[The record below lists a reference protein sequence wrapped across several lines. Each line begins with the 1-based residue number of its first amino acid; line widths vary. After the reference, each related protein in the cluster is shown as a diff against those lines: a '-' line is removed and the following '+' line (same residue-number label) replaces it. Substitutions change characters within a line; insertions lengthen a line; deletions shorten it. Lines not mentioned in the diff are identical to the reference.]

1 MGNDYAN
8 PEEYGLADLLCCAA
22 SREVQ
27 DNEIVFAGTGLP
39 MVAIMLAQKT
49 HAPNLK
55 LIFEAGTLDG
65 RPPELP
71 TSVGDARCEMGASRS
86 SGLYDAFSI
95 AQRGYVDL
103 GFLGGAEL
111 DEYGNVNTT
120 VIGDYLEP
128 ELRLTG
134 SGGNP
139 DINSF
144 AKRTVFI
151 MVHEKRRFTKNVSY
165 ITSPGWRVKK
175 WPGGEFVHR
184 RELYGAAFRGG
195 PSAIISTLGVFRFD
209 SESGRIYLDTCHP
222 GKSPREIADMCQFDL
237 DLTRVSG
244 ETLPPTREELRFI
257 HEVLDPEQIF
267 IPKVKPVR
275 PDRAETA
282 ETVAPGVPPTGA
294 TALPGGTVAVQP
306 PS

>member
-1 MGNDYAN
+1 MTRDYAN
-8 PEEYGLADLLCCAA
+8 SEEFGLADLLCCAA

-65 RPPELP
+65 RPPEIP
-71 TSVGDARCEMGASRS
+71 TSVGDARCEMGASRA
-86 SGLYDAFSI
+86 SGLFDAFSI

-103 GFLGGAEL
+103 GFLGGAEV

-120 VIGDYLEP
+120 CIGDYLNP

-151 MVHEKRRFTKNVSY
+151 MVHEKRRFTPNVSY
-165 ITSPGWRVKK
+165 ITSPGWRVKN

-184 RELYGAAFRGG
+184 KELYGAAFRGG
-195 PSAIISTLGVFRFD
+195 PSAVISTAGVFRFD
-209 SESGRIYLDTCHP
+209 GETGRIYLDTCHP
-222 GKSPREIADMCQFDL
+222 GKRPEEIREMCHFDL
-237 DLTRVSG
+237 DISRVSG
-244 ETLPPTREELRFI
+244 ETLPPTREELHLI

-267 IPKVKPVR
+267 IPKVKK
-275 PDRAETA
+275 
-282 ETVAPGVPPTGA
+282 G
-294 TALPGGTVAVQP
+294 
-306 PS
+306 

>member
-1 MGNDYAN
+1 MNTEYAT
-8 PEEYGLADLLCCAA
+8 PEQYGLADLMCCAA
-22 SREVQ
+22 AREVQ

-65 RPPELP
+65 RPPEIP

-86 SGLYDAFSI
+86 SGLNDAFSI

-103 GFLGGAEL
+103 GFLGGAEV

-151 MVHEKRRFTKNVSY
+151 MVHEKRRFTPNVSY

-175 WPGGEFVHR
+175 WPGGEFVPR
-184 RELYGAAFRGG
+184 REPLRRRLPWRPLRGYQHCRCFPFR
-195 PSAIISTLGVFRFD
+195 R
-209 SESGRIYLDTCHP
+209 
-222 GKSPREIADMCQFDL
+222 GK
-237 DLTRVSG
+237 
-244 ETLPPTREELRFI
+244 
-257 HEVLDPEQIF
+257 
-267 IPKVKPVR
+267 R
-275 PDRAETA
+275 PH
-282 ETVAPGVPPTGA
+282 
-294 TALPGGTVAVQP
+294 LPGHL
-306 PS
+306 PSGQDACRDQGDVPLRS

>member
-1 MGNDYAN
+1 MSEYAK

-22 SREVQ
+22 SREVA

-65 RPPELP
+65 RPPEIP

-103 GFLGGAEL
+103 GYLGGAEV
-111 DEYGNVNTT
+111 DVYGNVNTT
-120 VIGDYLEP
+120 CIGDYLNP

-151 MVHEKRRFTKNVSY
+151 IVHEKRRFVENVSY
-165 ITSPGWRVKK
+165 ITSPGWRVKR
-175 WPGGEFVHR
+175 WPGGEFVPR
-184 RELYGAAFRGG
+184 RELYGAAYRGG
-195 PSAIISTLGVFRFD
+195 PSAVISTAGVFRFAED
-209 SESGRIYLDTCHP
+209 SGRMYLDTCHP
-222 GKSPREIADMCQFDL
+222 GKSPAEIKELCQFDL
-237 DLTRVSG
+237 DISRVSG
-244 ETLPPTREELRFI
+244 ETLPPTREELHLI
-257 HEVLDPEQIF
+257 HDVLDPDQIF
-267 IPKVKPVR
+267 IPRVKQR
-275 PDRAETA
+275 EN
-282 ETVAPGVPPTGA
+282 
-294 TALPGGTVAVQP
+294 
-306 PS
+306 

>member
-1 MGNDYAN
+1 MDKQYAN

-65 RPPELP
+65 RPPEIP

-86 SGLYDAFSI
+86 SGLHDAFSV

-103 GFLGGAEL
+103 GFLGGAEV

-120 VIGDYLEP
+120 CIGDYLAP

-144 AKRTVFI
+144 ARRTVFI
-151 MVHEKRRFTKNVSY
+151 IVHEKRRFTEQVSY
-165 ITSPGWRVKK
+165 ITSPGWKVKK
-175 WPGGEFVHR
+175 WPEGHSVHR
-184 RELYGAAFRGG
+184 RELYGSAYRGG
-195 PSAIISTLGVFRFD
+195 PSAVISTAGVFRFD
-209 SESGRIYLDTCHP
+209 SESGRIYLDTCHAGNP
-222 GKSPREIADMCQFDL
+222 PEKIREMCQFDL
-237 DLTRVSG
+237 DISRVSG
-244 ETLPPTREELRFI
+244 ETLPPTRKELHLI

-267 IPKVKPVR
+267 IPKVKK
-275 PDRAETA
+275 
-282 ETVAPGVPPTGA
+282 G
-294 TALPGGTVAVQP
+294 
-306 PS
+306 

>member
-1 MGNDYAN
+1 MSRTYAN

-22 SREVQ
+22 SREVR

-65 RPPELP
+65 RPPEIP

-86 SGLYDAFSI
+86 SGLHDAFSI

-103 GFLGGAEL
+103 GFLGGAEV

-120 VIGDYLEP
+120 CIGDYLDP

-144 AKRTVFI
+144 ARRTVFI
-151 MVHEKRRFTKNVSY
+151 MVHEKRRFTERTSY
-165 ITSPGWRVKK
+165 ITSPGWRVKR

-184 RELYGAAFRGG
+184 RELYGAAYRGG
-195 PSAIISTLGVFRFD
+195 PSAVISTAGVFRFD
-209 SESGRIYLDTCHP
+209 EETGRIFLDTCHE
-222 GKSPREIADMCQFDL
+222 GNSPEQIREMCQFDL
-237 DLTRVSG
+237 DISRVNG
-244 ETLPPTREELRFI
+244 LTLPPTREELHFI
-257 HEVLDPEQIF
+257 HDVLDPEEIF
-267 IPKVKPVR
+267 IPKVKPK
-275 PDRAETA
+275 
-282 ETVAPGVPPTGA
+282 G
-294 TALPGGTVAVQP
+294 Q
-306 PS
+306 

>member
-1 MGNDYAN
+1 MSDYAK
-8 PEEYGLADLLCCAA
+8 PEEFGLADLLCCAA
-22 SREVQ
+22 SREVA

-86 SGLYDAFSI
+86 SGLNDAFSI
-95 AQRGYVDL
+95 AQRGLVDL
-103 GFLGGAEL
+103 GYLGGAEVDL
-111 DEYGNVNTT
+111 YGNVNTT
-120 VIGDYLEP
+120 CIGNYLEP

-144 AKRTVFI
+144 ARRTVFI
-151 MVHEKRRFTKNVSY
+151 MVHEKRRFVENVSY

-184 RELYGAAFRGG
+184 RELYGAPFAAGHRRS
-195 PSAIISTLGVFRFD
+195 SALSAYFASTVKAAGCTSTPATQARDRKRSRRCASSTWISHVSRERPNSLPARNCTSSMKCWTRMKY
-209 SESGRIYLDTCHP
+209 S
-222 GKSPREIADMCQFDL
+222 SP
-237 DLTRVSG
+237 
-244 ETLPPTREELRFI
+244 
-257 HEVLDPEQIF
+257 
-267 IPKVKPVR
+267 K
-275 PDRAETA
+275 
-282 ETVAPGVPPTGA
+282 
-294 TALPGGTVAVQP
+294 
-306 PS
+306 

>member
-1 MGNDYAN
+1 MKSFL
-8 PEEYGLADLLCCAA
+8 PEPD
-22 SREVQ
+22 
-27 DNEIVFAGTGLP
+27 LP
-39 MVAIMLAQKT
+39 MVAIMLAQNS

-71 TSVGDARCEMGASRS
+71 TSVGDARCEMGASRA

-103 GFLGGAEL
+103 GFLGGAEV
-111 DEYGNVNTT
+111 DQYGNVNTT
-120 VIGDYLEP
+120 CIGDYLNP

-151 MVHEKRRFTKNVSY
+151 MVHEKRRFVENVSY

-175 WPGGEFVHR
+175 WPGGEIV
-184 RELYGAAFRGG
+184 
-195 PSAIISTLGVFRFD
+195 PSPASF
-209 SESGRIYLDTCHP
+209 
-222 GKSPREIADMCQFDL
+222 
-237 DLTRVSG
+237 
-244 ETLPPTREELRFI
+244 
-257 HEVLDPEQIF
+257 
-267 IPKVKPVR
+267 
-275 PDRAETA
+275 
-282 ETVAPGVPPTGA
+282 
-294 TALPGGTVAVQP
+294 TALLIAAARLQLSAQP
-306 PS
+306 VCFALMKKAA

>member
-1 MGNDYAN
+1 MMKKEYARATDYN
-8 PEEYGLADLLCCAA
+8 LADLLCCAA
-22 SREVQ
+22 AREVQ
-27 DNEIVFAGTGLP
+27 DNEVVFAGTGLP

-86 SGLYDAFSI
+86 SGLYDAFAI

-103 GFLGGAEL
+103 GFLGGAEV
-111 DEYGNVNTT
+111 DQYGNVNTT
-120 VIGDYLEP
+120 VIGDYLNP

-144 AKRTVFI
+144 ARRTVFI
-151 MVHEKRRFTKNVSY
+151 MVHEKRRFTEEVSY
-165 ITSPGWRVKK
+165 ITSPGWRVRK
-175 WPGGEFVHR
+175 WPEGEWIPR
-184 RELYGAAFRGG
+184 KALYGAAYRGG
-195 PSAIISTLGVFRFD
+195 PTSVISTMGVFRFD
-209 SESGRIYLDTCHP
+209 GETGRIYLDTCHP
-222 GKSPREIADMCQFDL
+222 GTTPQRIRQECQFDL
-237 DLTRVSG
+237 DITRVSG
-244 ETLPPTREELRFI
+244 ETAPPTYEELHLI

-267 IPKVKPVR
+267 IPKVKK
-275 PDRAETA
+275 
-282 ETVAPGVPPTGA
+282 
-294 TALPGGTVAVQP
+294 
-306 PS
+306 S

>member
-1 MGNDYAN
+1 MSQDYAS
-8 PEEYGLADLLCCAA
+8 PEEFGLADLLCCAA
-22 SREVQ
+22 AREVQ
-27 DNEIVFAGTGLP
+27 DHEIVFAGTGLP

-65 RPPELP
+65 RPPQIP
-71 TSVGDARCEMGASRS
+71 TSVGDARCEMGASRA

-103 GFLGGAEL
+103 GFLGGAEV
-111 DEYGNVNTT
+111 DQYGNVNTT
-120 VIGDYLEP
+120 CIGDYLNP

-144 AKRTVFI
+144 ARRTVFI
-151 MVHEKRRFTKNVSY
+151 MVHEPRRFVENVSY
-165 ITSPGWRVKK
+165 ITSPGWRVKQ
-175 WPGGEFVHR
+175 WPGGEMVPR

-195 PSAIISTLGVFRFD
+195 PSAVSSTAGVFRYD
-209 SESGRIYLDTCHP
+209 EPSGRMYLDTCHP
-222 GKSPREIADMCQFDL
+222 GKTPEEIKGLCQFDL
-237 DLTRVSG
+237 DISRVGG
-244 ETLPPTREELRFI
+244 ETLPPTRQELHLI

-267 IPKVKPVR
+267 IPKVKKA
-275 PDRAETA
+275 D
-282 ETVAPGVPPTGA
+282 
-294 TALPGGTVAVQP
+294 
-306 PS
+306 

>member
-1 MGNDYAN
+1 MSEFAK
-8 PEEYGLADLLCCAA
+8 PEEYGLPDLLCCAA
-22 SREVQ
+22 AHEVA

-103 GFLGGAEL
+103 GFLGGAEV
-111 DEYGNVNTT
+111 DMYGNVNTT
-120 VIGDYLEP
+120 CIGDYLNP

-151 MVHEKRRFTKNVSY
+151 MVHEKRRFVENVSY

-175 WPGGEFVHR
+175 WPGGEFVPR
-184 RELYGAAFRGG
+184 KQLYGSAYRGG
-195 PSAIISTLGVFRFD
+195 PSAVISTVGVFRFD
-209 SESGRIYLDTCHP
+209 DLTGIMYLDTIHP
-222 GKSPREIADMCQFDL
+222 GKTVEEIKNLCQFDL
-237 DLTRVSG
+237 DISRVKG
-244 ETLPPTREELRFI
+244 ETVAPTRDELHII
-257 HEVLDPEQIF
+257 HNVLDPDGIF
-267 IPKVKPVR
+267 IPK
-275 PDRAETA
+275 
-282 ETVAPGVPPTGA
+282 TVIA
-294 TALPGGTVAVQP
+294 
-306 PS
+306 

>member
-1 MGNDYAN
+1 MATEYAT
-8 PEEYGLADLLCCAA
+8 PEEYGLADLMCCAA

-27 DNEIVFAGTGLP
+27 DNEVVFAGTGLP

-65 RPPELP
+65 RPPEIP

-103 GFLGGAEL
+103 GFLGGAEV

-120 VIGDYLEP
+120 CIGDYLNP

-144 AKRTVFI
+144 ARRTVFI
-151 MVHEKRRFTKNVSY
+151 MVHEKRRFTTNVSY

-195 PSAIISTLGVFRFD
+195 PSAVISTAGVFRFN
-209 SESGRIYLDTCHP
+209 EQSGKIYLDTCHP
-222 GKSPREIADMCQFDL
+222 GKTPDEIREMCFFDL
-237 DLTRVSG
+237 DISRVNG
-244 ETLPPTREELRFI
+244 ETLPPSREELHII

-267 IPKVKPVR
+267 IPHPVNR
-275 PDRAETA
+275 IVR
-282 ETVAPGVPPTGA
+282 
-294 TALPGGTVAVQP
+294 
-306 PS
+306 

>member
-1 MGNDYAN
+1 MSRFASPG
-8 PEEYGLADLLCCAA
+8 EYGLADLLCCAA
-22 SREVQ
+22 AREVQ

-65 RPPELP
+65 RPPEIP

-103 GFLGGAEL
+103 GFLGGAEV
-111 DEYGNVNTT
+111 DQYGNVNTT
-120 VIGDYLEP
+120 CIGDYLDP

-144 AKRTVFI
+144 SKRTVFI
-151 MVHEKRRFTKNVSY
+151 MVHERRRFVDKVSY
-165 ITSPGWRVKK
+165 ITSPGWQVKQ
-175 WPGGEFVHR
+175 WPEGHTVHR
-184 RELYGAAFRGG
+184 RELYGAAYRGG

-209 SESGRIYLDTCHP
+209 EEDGHIYLDTFHP
-222 GKSPREIADMCQFDL
+222 GTSPDKIREQCQFDL
-237 DLTRVSG
+237 DTSRVQG
-244 ETLPPTREELRFI
+244 ETAVPNYEELQLI
-257 HEVLDPEQIF
+257 HDVLDPDAIF
-267 IPKVKPVR
+267 IPKAGK
-275 PDRAETA
+275 
-282 ETVAPGVPPTGA
+282 
-294 TALPGGTVAVQP
+294 
-306 PS
+306 

>member
-1 MGNDYAN
+1 MATEYAT
-8 PEEYGLADLLCCAA
+8 PEEYGLADLMCCASA
-22 SREVQ
+22 REVG

-86 SGLYDAFSI
+86 SGLNDAFSI
-95 AQRGYVDL
+95 AQRGLVDL
-103 GFLGGAEL
+103 GFLGGAEV

-120 VIGDYLEP
+120 CIGDYLNP

-144 AKRTVFI
+144 ARRTVFHHGAREAALCAECQLHHQPGLEGQE
-151 MVHEKRRFTKNVSY
+151 MARRRIRPPARIVRLGLQRRPF
-165 ITSPGWRVKK
+165 
-175 WPGGEFVHR
+175 GGDQH
-184 RELYGAAFRGG
+184 
-195 PSAIISTLGVFRFD
+195 
-209 SESGRIYLDTCHP
+209 GRCFP
-222 GKSPREIADMCQFDL
+222 F
-237 DLTRVSG
+237 
-244 ETLPPTREELRFI
+244 
-257 HEVLDPEQIF
+257 
-267 IPKVKPVR
+267 
-275 PDRAETA
+275 
-282 ETVAPGVPPTGA
+282 
-294 TALPGGTVAVQP
+294 
-306 PS
+306 

>member
-1 MGNDYAN
+1 MSEYAQ

-22 SREVQ
+22 SREVA

-71 TSVGDARCEMGASRS
+71 TSVGDARCEMGASRA
-86 SGLYDAFSI
+86 SGLNDAFSI
-95 AQRGYVDL
+95 AQRGQVDL
-103 GFLGGAEL
+103 GYLGGAEV
-111 DEYGNVNTT
+111 DQYGNVNTT
-120 VIGDYLEP
+120 CIGNYLEP

-151 MVHEKRRFTKNVSY
+151 MVHEKRRFVENVSY
-165 ITSPGWRVKK
+165 ITSPGWLVKK

-195 PSAIISTLGVFRFD
+195 PSAVISTAGVFRFD
-209 SESGRIYLDTCHP
+209 EESGRMYLDTCHP
-222 GKSPREIADMCQFDL
+222 GKNPAEIRELCQFDL
-237 DLTRVSG
+237 DISRVKG
-244 ETLPPTREELRFI
+244 ETAVPTREELRII
-257 HEVLDPEQIF
+257 HEVLDPDEIF
-267 IPKVKPVR
+267 IPKVKQ
-275 PDRAETA
+275 A
-282 ETVAPGVPPTGA
+282 
-294 TALPGGTVAVQP
+294 
-306 PS
+306 

>member
-1 MGNDYAN
+1 MSEYAQ

-22 SREVQ
+22 SREVT
-27 DNEIVFAGTGLP
+27 DHEIVFAGTGLP

-86 SGLYDAFSI
+86 SGLNDAFSI
-95 AQRGYVDL
+95 HQRGLVDL
-103 GFLGGAEL
+103 GFLGGAEIDL
-111 DEYGNVNTT
+111 HGNVNTT
-120 VIGDYLEP
+120 CIGGYLNP

-151 MVHEKRRFTKNVSY
+151 MVHREK
-165 ITSPGWRVKK
+165 
-175 WPGGEFVHR
+175 
-184 RELYGAAFRGG
+184 
-195 PSAIISTLGVFRFD
+195 TL
-209 SESGRIYLDTCHP
+209 C
-222 GKSPREIADMCQFDL
+222 GKRQLHHQSRLA
-237 DLTRVSG
+237 G
-244 ETLPPTREELRFI
+244 
-257 HEVLDPEQIF
+257 
-267 IPKVKPVR
+267 
-275 PDRAETA
+275 
-282 ETVAPGVPPTGA
+282 
-294 TALPGGTVAVQP
+294 
-306 PS
+306 

>member
-1 MGNDYAN
+1 MKKNYASA
-8 PEEYGLADLLCCAA
+8 EEYGLADLLCCAA
-22 SREVQ
+22 AREVA

-65 RPPELP
+65 RPPEIP
-71 TSVGDARCEMGASRS
+71 TSVGDARCEMGASRA

-103 GFLGGAEL
+103 GFLGGAEV
-111 DEYGNVNTT
+111 D
-120 VIGDYLEP
+120 
-128 ELRLTG
+128 RLTG

-144 AKRTVFI
+144 AQRTVFI
-151 MVHEKRRFTKNVSY
+151 MVHEPRRFVENVSY

-175 WPGGEFVHR
+175 WPGGEIVPR
-184 RELYGAAFRGG
+184 QELYGAAFRGG
-195 PSAIISTLGVFRFD
+195 PSAVISTAGVFRFD
-209 SESGRIYLDTCHP
+209 EGSGRMYLDTCHP
-222 GKSPREIADMCQFDL
+222 GKSPAEIKDLCQFDL
-237 DLTRVSG
+237 DISRVSG
-244 ETLPPTREELRFI
+244 ETLPPTREELHLI

-267 IPKVKPVR
+267 IPKVKLVN
-275 PDRAETA
+275 
-282 ETVAPGVPPTGA
+282 
-294 TALPGGTVAVQP
+294 
-306 PS
+306 

>member
-1 MGNDYAN
+1 MKSDFAR

-22 SREVQ
+22 SREVR
-27 DNEIVFAGTGLP
+27 DHEIVFAGTGLP

-65 RPPELP
+65 RPPEIP

-103 GFLGGAEL
+103 GFLGGAEV
-111 DEYGNVNTT
+111 DQYGNVNTT
-120 VIGDYLEP
+120 CIGDYLKP
-128 ELRLTG
+128 DLRLTG

-151 MVHEKRRFTKNVSY
+151 MVHEKRRFTEKVSY

-175 WPGGEFVHR
+175 WPEGTDVHR
-184 RELYGAAFRGG
+184 RELYGAAYRGG
-195 PSAIISTLGVFRFD
+195 PSAVISTAGVFRFD
-209 SESGRIYLDTCHP
+209 EESGRIYLDTCHAGYAP
-222 GKSPREIADMCQFDL
+222 EQIRGLCQFDL
-237 DLTRVSG
+237 DISRVSG
-244 ETLPPTREELRFI
+244 ETLPPTREELHLI

-267 IPKVKPVR
+267 IPR
-275 PDRAETA
+275 
-282 ETVAPGVPPTGA
+282 
-294 TALPGGTVAVQP
+294 VQKG
-306 PS
+306 

>member
-1 MGNDYAN
+1 MSDYAL

-27 DNEIVFAGTGLP
+27 DNEVVFAGTGLP

-65 RPPELP
+65 RPPEIP
-71 TSVGDARCEMGASRS
+71 TSVGDARCEMGASRA

-103 GFLGGAEL
+103 GFLGGAEV
-111 DEYGNVNTT
+111 DVYGNVNTT
-120 VIGDYLEP
+120 VIGDYLNP

-151 MVHEKRRFTKNVSY
+151 MVHEKRRFVENVSY

-175 WPGGEFVHR
+175 WPGGDMVPR
-184 RELYGAAFRGG
+184 RDLYGAAYRGG
-195 PSAIISTLGVFRFD
+195 PSAVISTMGVFRFD
-209 SESGRIYLDTCHP
+209 DVSGCMYLDTCHP
-222 GKSPREIADMCQFDL
+222 GKTPVEIKEQCQFDL
-237 DLTRVSG
+237 DVTRVNG
-244 ETLPPTREELRFI
+244 ETKPPTREELRLI
-257 HEVLDPEQIF
+257 HEVLDPEEIF
-267 IPKVKPVR
+267 IPKVRK
-275 PDRAETA
+275 
-282 ETVAPGVPPTGA
+282 G
-294 TALPGGTVAVQP
+294 
-306 PS
+306 

>member
-1 MGNDYAN
+1 MERDYAT
-8 PEEYGLADLLCCAA
+8 PEEYGLPDLLCCAA
-22 SREVQ
+22 SREVK

-65 RPPELP
+65 RPPQIP

-86 SGLYDAFSI
+86 SGLNDAFSV

-103 GFLGGAEL
+103 GFLGGAEV

-120 VIGDYLEP
+120 CIGNYLEP

-144 AKRTVFI
+144 ARRTVFI
-151 MVHEKRRFTKNVSY
+151 MVHEKRRFTEQVSY

-175 WPGGEFVHR
+175 WPEGSFVHR
-184 RELYGAAFRGG
+184 KELYGSAYRGG
-195 PSAIISTLGVFRFD
+195 PSAVISTAGVFRFD
-209 SESGRIYLDTCHP
+209 DETGRIYLDTCHR
-222 GKSPREIADMCQFDL
+222 GNSPEQIREMCQFDL
-237 DLTRVSG
+237 DISRVSG
-244 ETLPPTREELRFI
+244 ETLPPTREELHFI
-257 HEVLDPEQIF
+257 HSVLDPEQIF
-267 IPKVKPVR
+267 IPKVKHK
-275 PDRAETA
+275 
-282 ETVAPGVPPTGA
+282 G
-294 TALPGGTVAVQP
+294 
-306 PS
+306 